1 MVALPQNL
9 RPFKHAAE
17 KLLKQH
23 AVPELLFS
31 GGTYQ
36 IAVKEAEEPEW
47 VFMQFEAEGPL
58 KDGFCSCELGREG
71 ACQHMAA
78 AYLYLFNQEGVPL
91 HWRFERSLWNRLCRF
106 AADAYGSD
114 LPEKGKGGVFKA
126 GDVKIKLN
134 ADKTGPDQDGLVT
147 LLTERPKETEETSI
161 KFSQISEEELI
172 LWKKGRPSPQ
182 LAYELSFWSDL
193 AKWLFLHQEEGVPY
207 EISFAE
213 KSNSFPSTIRIHFPQ
228 IEVEFPLL
236 QEAYDQILPALK
248 TVKSPLNILQGQ
260 QGFTYKVSFD
270 PEKGLFH
277 CSEKAL
283 KDLKNEEKKGGI
295 REGHWIYRPGEGFV
309 SLQEEKVEEL
319 PSTFSIEELDRYK
332 DQIAHCLSGLK
343 VHLEPLQ
350 LHYALSFDR
359 DWTLEIEAYAHQPG
373 DLKHAHLYG
382 DWLFIEN
389 DGFYRLNDHPLSDLQ
404 QYVLKDEVATFLTTH
419 RAWIGE
425 QPGFHFH
432 VSHVEAVL
440 GYAMDRN
447 GTLSFHKRTPE
458 ATDQASVE
466 FGQWLYLPGEGFFH
480 RYQVAKDLAI
490 QDGTK
495 ILAPYVA
502 AFIKTH
508 KAELDLVP
516 HFWTEPAILG
526 ATLSLTVDE
535 KQRITVV
542 PTYKFRKGV
551 TLDHLRF
558 FEEFVYLQ
566 EEGFSELPSNARL
579 PEAYSQRLTVPQE
592 QLATFLYE
600 ELPKLRELVSHI
612 DPQLEA
618 PTEIVLEVREL
629 AEVSTGQYRLK
640 LIYRTNKGEIGVS
653 SLIEVLSGR
662 KRFLFL
668 DAGMIDL
675 HDMRFR
681 WLKRFDEAEDNSIIV
696 NILELLRLNG
706 QEPLIGKTKEIEAA
720 LSALL
725 KLEYTH
731 NLDTRGLRSSLRPY
745 QITGVQWLAS
755 LNSYGLSGLLCDD
768 MGLGKTHEAM
778 ALMAIIYNARKKGRR
793 RFLVLC
799 PTSVMVPWQEKLAQF
814 MPDLK
819 VHIYHG
825 IGREIEPYVEEG
837 ELLLTSYG
845 IWRNDCKV
853 LGKINFD
860 LAVFDEIQVAKNPR
874 SRIHRALNTINAKMR
889 LGLTGTPIENYLWDL
904 KALFDLVLPGYLHGE
919 AEFRERYLIPIEK
932 NQSSF
937 ARNQLKEVIR
947 PFILRRRKQDVLPE
961 LPAKTEEVGH
971 CVLSDMQ
978 QQLYREAMEAS
989 KLQLVN
995 LTESGQGPIP
1005 YMHIFSLLTRL
1016 KQICD
1021 HPAIVLD
1028 DVENYHKYE
1037 SGKWDLFCEL
1047 LEEAQNS
1054 GQKVVVFSH
1063 YLSMLDIMQ
1072 LHLEKLKIP
1081 FASIRGSTRNRAEE
1095 LRRFNHDPEC
1105 RVFLGSLQAVGLG
1118 VDLTAASV
1126 VIHYDRW
1133 WTAAREQQATDRV
1146 HRIGQTKG
1154 IQVFK
1159 LITLKTFEER
1169 IDELIRQK
1177 AALLEDVV
1185 GYDDQRLI
1193 KQLTREELANLL
1205 AF

>member
-1 MVALPQNL
+1 MVALPQTL
-9 RPFKHAAE
+9 RSFKHAAE
-17 KLLKQH
+17 ELLRKH
-23 AVPELLFS
+23 AVQEILFS

-36 IAVKEAEEPEW
+36 LAVKEEEEPEW
-47 VFMQFEAEGPL
+47 VFLQFEPSGPM
-58 KDGFCSCELGREG
+58 KDGFCTCEQGREG
-71 ACQHMAA
+71 ACMHIAT
-78 AYLYLFNQEGVPL
+78 AYLYLFDREGIPL
-91 HWRFERSLWNRLCRF
+91 HQRFENSLWNRLCRF
-106 AADAYGSD
+106 AAESYGTD
-114 LPEKGKGGVFKA
+114 LPKNRKGGFTA
-126 GDVKIKLN
+126 GKVKIKLLEPEDE
-134 ADKTGPDQDGLVT
+134 ALTE
-147 LLTERPKETEETSI
+147 LLTELPKETEETSI
-161 KFSQISEEELI
+161 KFSQVSEEELQ

-182 LAYELSFWSDL
+182 FAYELSFWSEF
-193 AKWLFLHQEEGVPY
+193 AKWLFLRQEEGVPY
-207 EISFAE
+207 QISFDEE
-213 KSNSFPSTIRIHFPQ
+213 KNSFPKALHIHFPQ
-228 IEVEFPLL
+228 VEAEFPLVP
-236 QEAYDQILPALK
+236 EAYDSILPALK
-248 TVKSPLNILQGQ
+248 TVQSPLKILQGQ
-260 QGFTYKVSFD
+260 LGFAYQVRFD
-270 PEKGLFH
+270 PGKGLFH
-277 CSEKAL
+277 CSESPL
-283 KDLKNEEKKGGI
+283 KDLKKEEQKGGV
-295 REGHWIYRPGEGFV
+295 RKGHWIYRPGEGFV
-309 SLQEEKVEEL
+309 SLQEEKGEEL
-319 PSTFSIEELDRYK
+319 PSTFSIKELGRYK
-332 DQIAHCLSGLK
+332 EKIAHSLVGLK
-343 VHLEPLQ
+343 IHLEPLQ
-350 LHYALSFDR
+350 LKIALSFDEE
-359 DWTLEIEAYAHQPG
+359 WTLHIEAYAHKPG
-373 DLKHAHLYG
+373 DLKGARLFD
-382 DWLFIEN
+382 DWLFLEG
-389 DGFYRLNDHPLSDLQ
+389 DGFYRLNDYPLFSLEESIPE
-404 QYVLKDEVATFLTTH
+404 DEVATFLTNH

-425 QPGFHFH
+425 LPGFHFH

-440 GYAMDRN
+440 GYTMDRN

-458 ATDQASVE
+458 ATGQVSAE

-480 RYQVAKDLAI
+480 RYQVNKDLAI
-490 QDGTK
+490 QDGAK

-502 AFIKTH
+502 SFIRTH
-508 KAELDLVP
+508 RVELELVP

-526 ATLSLTVDE
+526 ASLSLSVDE
-535 KQRITVV
+535 KNRILVM
-542 PTYKFRKGV
+542 PTYQFRKGIN
-551 TLDHLRF
+551 LDKLRF
-558 FEEFVYLQ
+558 FEEFIYVQ
-566 EEGFSELPSNARL
+566 EEGFCELPSSARL
-579 PEAYSQRLTVPQE
+579 PETYSQRLVVPQE
-592 QLATFLYE
+592 QLSTFLYE
-600 ELPKLRELVSHI
+600 ELPGLRALISRM
-612 DPQLEA
+612 DPRLE
-618 PTEIVLEVREL
+618 PPIEFVLEVRDL
-629 AEVSTGQYRLK
+629 KEVSVGQYSLK
-640 LIYRTNKGEIGVS
+640 LVYRTNRGEIGIS
-653 SLIEVLSGR
+653 SLINAASGR

-681 WLKRFDEAEDNSIIV
+681 WLKRFEDVEDDTITV

-706 QEPLIGKTKEIEAA
+706 QEPLIGKSKKIEE
-720 LSALL
+720 LLQGLL
-725 KLEYTH
+725 KLEHEHT
-731 NLDTRGLRSSLRPY
+731 LDTRGLRSSLRPY

-755 LNSYGLSGLLCDD
+755 LRSYGLSGLLCDD

-778 ALMAIIYNARKKGRR
+778 ALMAIIYNARKKGKR

-799 PTSVMVPWQEKLAQF
+799 PTSVMVPWQEKLAQY

-819 VHIYHG
+819 VHVYHG
-825 IGREIEPYVEEG
+825 IGREIEPYTEEG

-845 IWRNDCKV
+845 IWRNDCKI

-874 SRIHRALNTINAKMR
+874 SRIHRALNTVNAKMR

-919 AEFRERYLIPIEK
+919 AEFRERYIIPIEK
-932 NQSSF
+932 NQSTF
-937 ARNQLKEVIR
+937 ARNQLREVIR

-971 CVLSDMQ
+971 CYLSEMQ
-978 QQLYREAMEAS
+978 QQLYREATEAA
-989 KLQLVN
+989 KLQLVG
-995 LTESGQGPIP
+995 LLDSGQGPIP

-1028 DVENYHKYE
+1028 DIEHYHKYE

-1047 LEEAQNS
+1047 LTEAQNS

-1063 YLSMLDIMQ
+1063 YLAMLDIME
-1072 LHLEKLKIP
+1072 LHLQKLEIP
-1081 FASIRGSTRNRAEE
+1081 YASIRGSTQNRAEE

-1105 RVFLGSLQAVGLG
+1105 KVFLGSLQAVGLG

-1193 KQLTREELANLL
+1193 KQLTREELAALL
-1205 AF
+1205 SF